1 MTVEFPDLSGAEKLS
16 IDLETCDPAIAE
28 GLGSGALRGGFIAG
42 VGIGTNDGF
51 REYYPIAHECG
62 DNLDR
67 DKVLAYCRDQFSKST
82 QPKVGA
88 NLLYDLEYLAVA
100 GVSVSGWIQDV
111 LIAEPL
117 LDEKSFSYSLEGVSQ
132 KYLGEGKPQEYL
144 YQHLAQRFGGKP
156 ERKKQAGNIWRA
168 DPKIVREYVLGD
180 IDLPLRVIEKQLI
193 ALAEQDLTELF
204 ILESKLI
211 PMLLAM
217 KLRGVKVDVSRAEH
231 VYDDLTSKIQIAQAE
246 LGPYNVNASASLAG
260 LWDKLGLTYPRTA
273 KTKAPSFTK
282 EVLAACSHPIARTV
296 ETIKTSTKLRDTFIK
311 NVVMES
317 NIHGRIHCQ
326 FNQLRSDE
334 YGTVSGRFSSSN
346 PNLQQIPAKGE
357 GTNLVRTLF
366 LPDSEDEEW
375 TSIDYSQIEYR
386 CFAHYADDEYLLEA
400 YKDPKVDFHAV
411 VGDMLGGAL
420 DRKIVKTFN
429 FASLY
434 GAGFRK
440 IATML
445 RSYMSQMEISTLYEN
460 LGELRNA
467 SKFSSSCMYIQR
479 KEPFTPD
486 IYDVTAF
493 RVLEV
498 YDEKFP
504 AAKKIMD
511 RVGAVA
517 KNRGYIK
524 TILNRRRRFA
534 GESTHKALNALLQ
547 GTAADIMKKGMV
559 DIWESGVIDVVGVP
573 TLTVHDELCWSVPK
587 TAQGREAIDEAY
599 ILMRDAIKL
608 AVPIHLD
615 IERGPNWGDAK

>member
-1 MTVEFPDLSGAEKLS
+1 MSIEFPDLSGAEKIS
-16 IDLETCDPAIAE
+16 IDLETMDPAINE

-62 DNLDR
+62 DNLER
-67 DKVLAYCRDQFSKST
+67 ESVLRYCQDQFGREH

-88 NLLYDLEYLAVA
+88 NLLYDLEYLSVA
-100 GVSVSGWIQDV
+100 GVSVKGWIQDV

-117 LDEKSFSYSLEGVSQ
+117 LDEKSYSYSLEGVSQ
-132 KYLGEGKPQEYL
+132 KYLGEGKVDSIYTYL
-144 YQHLAQRFGGKP
+144 AGRFGGKP
-156 ERKKQAGNIWRA
+156 DRKSQAKNIWRG
-168 DPKIVREYVLGD
+168 DPAVVREYVLGD

-193 ALAEQDLTELF
+193 ALAEQDLSELF
-204 ILESKLI
+204 ILESELI

-217 KLRGVKVDVSRAEH
+217 KMRGVKVDVPRAEH
-231 VYDDLTSKIQIAQAE
+231 VYDEITAKVNKAQAE

-282 EVLAACSHPIARTV
+282 EVLAACSHPIARVV
-296 ETIKTSTKLRDTFIK
+296 ETIKTNTKLRDTFIK

-317 NIHGRIHCQ
+317 NINGRIHCQ

-375 TSIDYSQIEYR
+375 VSIDYSQIEYR
-386 CFAHYADDEYLLEA
+386 CFAHYAEDDTLLEA
-400 YKDPKVDFHAV
+400 YKNPQVDFHEV
-411 VGDMLGGAL
+411 VGTMLGGKL

-440 IATML
+440 IASML
-445 RSYMSQMEISTLYEN
+445 RTYMTDLEISTLYED

-467 SKFSSSCMYIQR
+467 GKFSSSCMYIQR

-559 DIWESGVIDVVGVP
+559 DIWKSGVIDVVGVP
-573 TLTVHDELCWSVPK
+573 TLTVHDELDWSVPK
-587 TAQGREAIDEAY
+587 TQAGREAIDEAY
-599 ILMRDAIKL
+599 VLMQNAIQL

-615 IERGPNWGDAK
+615 VERGDNWGDAK